1 MIDLE
6 QIKNEWSSLIIE
18 NESLRQK
25 NIELTRR
32 LATERVRNNQQKL
45 ARSYRT
51 GYIGFVF
58 PLMTIILYKAFDA
71 SILLCLAYALFG
83 IIIGCWD
90 LWYRKFVK
98 EIDYTAVSTAQALT
112 HASKIVI
119 YQNRATAISIIATA
133 LLLGALFYEM
143 FEFGDNDIAFGG
155 IVGAIVGGIIGAKK
169 CLNNH
174 ILARRMLAELRSIEE

>member
-18 NESLRQK
+18 NEALRQK

-71 SILLCLAYALFG
+71 SIPLCLAYALFG

-98 EIDYTAVSTAQALT
+98 GIDYTAVS
-112 HASKIVI
+112 
-119 YQNRATAISIIATA
+119 
-133 LLLGALFYEM
+133 M
-143 FEFGDNDIAFGG
+143 
-155 IVGAIVGGIIGAKK
+155 
-169 CLNNH
+169 
-174 ILARRMLAELRSIEE
+174 